1 MSFISAEGLDILP
14 RGHFPCEKGVKKYK
28 RDWKN
33 PSECA
38 ILYKLQ
44 YIQKEMTDILDR
56 KQISD
61 GIFFSRITDG
71 RFKTNRI
78 SITFYN
84 EFSGDG
90 RADFAILPYI
100 LTDSCRRYPN
110 LTRLTEKYS
119 DLYGASVSDNL
130 GCSWDRRSMTF
141 TISSIDDRY
150 TLYSEQ
156 LEEECCTLLLD
167 CLLDPVT
174 ENGVF
179 PASSVGIM
187 QQELTDAIESVK
199 GDPRSYAAQ
208 QGAMA
213 AFEGEPCGLPVN
225 GTVEQAR
232 AVTPQSAYAAY
243 RDLLE
248 HSRIEIFCSGCSDFS
263 VSERV
268 FTERLGTL
276 TRSDICTLAPTSSPL
291 KEVICRKAEKHD
303 TQQAI
308 LRMYFKAPQLTDRY
322 AGAILSMILGGMTT
336 SRFFTNIRE
345 KQSLCYYCSSFSNR
359 FKKTITVYAGVEPAN
374 LAKTEHAVM
383 SEFMNVC
390 MRGVTE
396 EELEHAKLELAE
408 SARAVYDSPSALSA
422 WYSSQVTDPVIL
434 TPEEF
439 AEGAQQVTAQ
449 QVMNAAR
456 MYALDTVFT
465 MSSEEVQ

>member
-1 MSFISAEGLDILP
+1 
-14 RGHFPCEKGVKKYK
+14 
-28 RDWKN
+28 
-33 PSECA
+33 
-38 ILYKLQ
+38 
-44 YIQKEMTDILDR
+44 MTDILDR
-56 KQISD
+56 KQLSD

-84 EFSGDG
+84 EFSEGC
-90 RADFAILPYI
+90 RSDFAILPYI
-100 LTDSCRRYPN
+100 LTDSCRNYPN
-110 LTRLTEKYS
+110 LTRLTERYS

-150 TLYSEQ
+150 TLDGEK
-156 LEEECCTLLLD
+156 LEEQCCNLLLD

-174 ENGVF
+174 DNGAF
-179 PASSVGIM
+179 PADSVEIM
-187 QQELTDAIESVK
+187 KQELIDAIESVK

-208 QGAMA
+208 QGAIA

-225 GTVEQAR
+225 GTAEQAR
-232 AVTPQSAYAAY
+232 AITPQSAYSAY
-243 RDLLE
+243 RDMLE

-263 VSERV
+263 VSERI
-268 FTERLGTL
+268 FAQRLETVQ
-276 TRSDICTLAPTSSPL
+276 RSGICELSPTPSPL
-291 KEVICRKAEKHD
+291 KDVICRKSEKFG

-345 KQSLCYYCSSFSNR
+345 KQSLCYYCSCFSNR
-359 FKKTITVYAGVEPAN
+359 FKKTVTVYSGVDPAN
-374 LAKTEHAVM
+374 VAKTEHAVM

-390 MRGVTE
+390 MRGITE

-408 SARAVYDSPSALSA
+408 SARAVYDSPSALSS
-422 WYSSQVTDPVIL
+422 WYSSQVTDPEIL
-434 TPEEF
+434 TPEQF
-439 AEGAQQVTAQ
+439 AEGARKVTAR
-449 QVMNAAR
+449 QVMEAAR
-456 MYALDTVFT
+456 IYALDTVFT
-465 MSSEEVQ
+465 LSPEEVE

>member
-1 MSFISAEGLDILP
+1 
-14 RGHFPCEKGVKKYK
+14 
-28 RDWKN
+28 
-33 PSECA
+33 
-38 ILYKLQ
+38 
-44 YIQKEMTDILDR
+44 MTDILDR
-56 KQISD
+56 KQLSD
-61 GIFFSRITDG
+61 GVFFSRITDG

-84 EFSGDG
+84 EFSDG
-90 RADFAILPYI
+90 RRGDFAILPYI
-100 LTDSCRRYPN
+100 LTDSCRKFPN

-150 TLYSEQ
+150 TLDGEK
-156 LEEECCTLLLD
+156 LEEQCCELLLD

-174 ENGVF
+174 ENGAF
-179 PASSVGIM
+179 PGDSVEIM
-187 QQELTDAIESVK
+187 KQELIDAIESVK

-208 QGAMA
+208 QGAIA

-232 AVTPQSAYAAY
+232 AITPQSAYSAY

-248 HSRIEIFCSGCSDFS
+248 HSRIEIFCAGCSDFS
-263 VSERV
+263 ASERI
-268 FTERLGTL
+268 FTQRLGCVK
-276 TRSDICTLAPTSSPL
+276 RSDICELSPTPSPL
-291 KEVICRKAEKHD
+291 KEVICRRSEKFG

-322 AGAILSMILGGMTT
+322 AGAVLSMILGGMTT

-345 KQSLCYYCSSFSNR
+345 KQSLCYYCSCFSNR
-359 FKKTITVYAGVEPAN
+359 FKKTITVYSGVDPAN
-374 LAKTEHAVM
+374 VAKTEHAVM

-390 MRGVTE
+390 MRGITD

-422 WYSSQVTDPVIL
+422 WYSSQVADPEIL
-434 TPEEF
+434 TPEQF
-439 AEGAQQVTAQ
+439 AEGAQKVTAR
-449 QVMNAAR
+449 QVMEAAR
-456 MYALDTVFT
+456 IYALDTVFT
-465 MSSEEVQ
+465 LSPEEVE